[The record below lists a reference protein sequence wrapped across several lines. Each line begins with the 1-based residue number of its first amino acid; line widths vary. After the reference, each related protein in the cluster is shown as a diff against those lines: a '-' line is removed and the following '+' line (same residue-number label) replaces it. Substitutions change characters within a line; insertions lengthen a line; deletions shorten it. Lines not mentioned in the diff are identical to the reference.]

1 MSVIPD
7 QVITQ
12 GTEGIQFTLPLLED
26 GIPITNLDLATEII
40 FILQRKGISY
50 EIPCLVSSAT
60 LGTVYFILTSEHT
73 AIAGDF
79 YGQFKVVWADK
90 TIFVP
95 DPGYILFH
103 IQELIREEKYCTPY
117 DVYRR
122 SGVDETVASLGDVE
136 EYISAADSR
145 IEKIFQKSF
154 KANQTETE
162 WIDIEDLD
170 EDDEINTIFLQ
181 NVPVKSITSLESYNI
196 GSATADIIWTASD
209 YWLDQKIGRI
219 RLQSKHFVQQN
230 HRIKAVYVHGPDS
243 VPGAIRDLSAVIA
256 SMMVL
261 VKQIGGTYDDVTS
274 YSMPS
279 GVSVSVGEPYMNM
292 LKDIGE
298 LQKERDTIIKQIGKL
313 KFDTLVI

>member
-1 MSVIPD
+1 MAITPD
-7 QVITQ
+7 QTITQ
-12 GTEGIQFTLPLLED
+12 GTDGVAFIIPLLSNGEILED
-26 GIPITNLDLATEII
+26 LNTATGITLQ
-40 FILQRKGISY
+40 LQREGVLK
-50 EIPCLVSSAT
+50 EITCSVESAIE
-60 LGTVYFILTSEHT
+60 GTVTFVLLAEHT
-73 AIAGDF
+73 NIAGDF
-79 YGQFKVVWADK
+79 YGQFKIEWADK

-95 DPGYILFH
+95 DPGYVLFH

-196 GSATADIIWTASD
+196 GSATADIVWTASD

-230 HRIKAVYVHGPDS
+230 HRIKVVYVHGPDS

-261 VKQIGGTYDDVTS
+261 IKQIGGTYDDVTS